1 MLWFGAERCHD
12 ILKGSPGC
20 AEGSLLKSQGQ
31 KLGEFS
37 GDKTSNDGNS
47 DQSHCARVGVRTKI
61 WVTDM
66 ESVWPSRGGMA
77 GSNGSHQPLVTEH
90 PGTTSQSQIE
100 SQSSEEEGGV
110 QGTQR

>member
-1 MLWFGAERCHD
+1 MRCHD

-31 KLGEFS
+31 KSGEFS

-61 WVTDM
+61 WVTGM
-66 ESVWPSRGGMA
+66 ESVWPFRGGMA
-77 GSNGSHQPLVTEH
+77 GSNDSIYQPLVTEH
-90 PGTTSQSQIE
+90 PGTTSQSQIV

-110 QGTQR
+110 QRTQR